1 MTKTAVPGGGRSR
14 GCQAYDGASV
24 EKVAD
29 AESGMVYRGPELS
42 YLAITLR
49 VARSFTDKPKGVK
62 VHRTRVIRYEM
73 MNGEKT
79 LNKVG
84 TTKTS
89 LR

>member
-1 MTKTAVPGGGRSR
+1 VEVEATAAG
-14 GCQAYDGASV
+14 AYSGASV

-29 AESGMVYRGPELS
+29 VESRMVYRGPELS

-62 VHRTRVIRYEM
+62 LHRTRVISG

-79 LNKVG
+79 LNKVRG
-84 TTKTS
+84 D
-89 LR
+89 